1 MSKIYFASYDGKPI
15 GELKEI
21 DLESNIEANVEPTK
35 LDVGSTHTIE
45 FTADMDTDKLM
56 RAVLGQ
62 SLYNAMV
69 LKRDGYLSP
78 QNGWI

>member
-1 MSKIYFASYDGKPI
+1 MSKIYFASYDGKPVE
-15 GELKEI
+15 ELKEI
-21 DLESNIEANVEPTK
+21 HLEADVEPTK
-35 LDVGSTHTIE
+35 IDVGSTDTIE
-45 FTADMDTDKLM
+45 FTADANVDTDLLM

-62 SLYNAMV
+62 SMYNAMV

>member
-1 MSKIYFASYDGKPI
+1 MSKIYFASYDGKPVR
-15 GELKEI
+15 ELKEI
-21 DLESNIEANVEPTK
+21 DLESNIESNVEPTK
-35 LDVGSTHTIE
+35 LDVGSTIE

-62 SLYNAMV
+62 SMYNAMV

-78 QNGWI
+78 KNGWI

>member
-1 MSKIYFASYDGKPI
+1 LSKIYFGSFDGKPI
-15 GELKEI
+15 EELKEVNL
-21 DLESNIEANVEPTK
+21 DDVEPTK
-35 LDVGSTHTIE
+35 IDVGSTDTIE
-45 FTADMDTDKLM
+45 FTADAEIDTDMLM

-62 SLYNAMV
+62 SMYNAMV

>member
-1 MSKIYFASYDGKPI
+1 MSKIYFGSYDGKPV
-15 GELKEI
+15 GELKEVNL
-21 DLESNIEANVEPTK
+21 DDVEPTK
-35 LDVGSTHTIE
+35 LDVGSTDTIE

-62 SLYNAMV
+62 SMYNAMV

>member
-1 MSKIYFASYDGKPI
+1 MSKIFFASYDGKPV

-21 DLESNIEANVEPTK
+21 DLEANVEPTE
-35 LDVGSTHTIE
+35 LDVGSTGTIE
-45 FTADMDTDKLM
+45 FTADANIDTDMLM

-62 SLYNAMV
+62 GMYNAMV

-78 QNGWI
+78 KNGWI

>member
-1 MSKIYFASYDGKPI
+1 MSKIYFASYDGKPVE
-15 GELKEI
+15 ELKEI
-21 DLESNIEANVEPTK
+21 DLESDVEPTK
-35 LDVGSTHTIE
+35 LDVGSTIE
-45 FTADMDTDKLM
+45 FTADANIDTDLLM

-62 SLYNAMV
+62 SMYNAMV

>member
-1 MSKIYFASYDGKPI
+1 MSKIYFASYDGKPV

-21 DLESNIEANVEPTK
+21 NLESNIESDVEPTGIN
-35 LDVGSTHTIE
+35 VGSTLE

-62 SLYNAMV
+62 SMYNAMV